1 MPASTHVELVLT
13 QQTLRLRECVCLHCV
28 IHRDAVFFHGAF
40 MSAESIRLIRDGTSY
55 GRFIRHE
62 VIIIEVIYLDVS
74 MGSGMGGMT
83 KKV

>member
-1 MPASTHVELVLT
+1 MML
-13 QQTLRLRECVCLHCV
+13 
-28 IHRDAVFFHGAF
+28 
-40 MSAESIRLIRDGTSY
+40 MSY